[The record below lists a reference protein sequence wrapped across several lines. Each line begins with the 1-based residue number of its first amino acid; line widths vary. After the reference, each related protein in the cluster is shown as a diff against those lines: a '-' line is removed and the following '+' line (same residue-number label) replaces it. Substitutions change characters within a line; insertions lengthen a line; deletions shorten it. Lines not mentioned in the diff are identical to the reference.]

1 MYDWSQHI
9 IGEDAS
15 LVDALEQLNK
25 LSGQTMVLF
34 VVDADGKM
42 TGTLTDGDI
51 RRFLIREKKI
61 DVAARD
67 IMHRNFRKF
76 KAGKIEVDDV
86 REMRKNNITLV
97 PCIDADGRI
106 AEVCDFAA
114 CRSRLFIIWKISRF
128 RATSVIKAPP
138 FNISFISIS

>member
-51 RRFLIREKKI
+51 RRFLIREK
-61 DVAARD
+61 RS
-67 IMHRNFRKF
+67 
-76 KAGKIEVDDV
+76 
-86 REMRKNNITLV
+86 TL
-97 PCIDADGRI
+97 PH
-106 AEVCDFAA
+106 
-114 CRSRLFIIWKISRF
+114 
-128 RATSVIKAPP
+128 ATSCTA
-138 FNISFISIS
+138 ISGNSKPAKLKSTTCAK

>member
-51 RRFLIREKKI
+51 ITIGAATLIVHIPDKE
-61 DVAARD
+61 
-67 IMHRNFRKF
+67 
-76 KAGKIEVDDV
+76 
-86 REMRKNNITLV
+86 
-97 PCIDADGRI
+97 P
-106 AEVCDFAA
+106 
-114 CRSRLFIIWKISRF
+114 
-128 RATSVIKAPP
+128 
-138 FNISFISIS
+138 